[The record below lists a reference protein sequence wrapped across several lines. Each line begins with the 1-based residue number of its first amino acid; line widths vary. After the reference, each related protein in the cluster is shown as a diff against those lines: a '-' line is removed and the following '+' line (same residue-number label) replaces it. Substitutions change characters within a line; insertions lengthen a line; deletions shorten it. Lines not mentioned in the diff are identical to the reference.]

1 MVSLLTASEE
11 EPGATIPLAFPT
23 ALWRAIRAV
32 FLVALLVLF
41 PVVRRTVPRALAKVM
56 WVGVGMRAL
65 IGMPRAR
72 LVARLTAPRALAG
85 TMRART
91 GMLLVPVG
99 RRRGWRWR
107 RLVRRR
113 G

>member
-41 PVVRRTVPRALAKVM
+41 PVVRRTVPRALA
-56 WVGVGMRAL
+56 
-65 IGMPRAR
+65 
-72 LVARLTAPRALAG
+72 G
-85 TMRART
+85 TMQAVIR
-91 GMLLVPVG
+91 MLLVLVAAVH
-99 RRRGWRWR
+99 RRGWR
-107 RLVRRR
+107 
-113 G
+113 